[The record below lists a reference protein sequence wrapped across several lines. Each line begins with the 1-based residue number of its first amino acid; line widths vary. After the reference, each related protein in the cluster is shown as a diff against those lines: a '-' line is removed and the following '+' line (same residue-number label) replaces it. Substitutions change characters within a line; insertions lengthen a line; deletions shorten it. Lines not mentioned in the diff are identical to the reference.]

1 MVRTLLF
8 STLYPSAGNP
18 LRGVFVETRL
28 RELLRTGQVQT
39 KVVAPVPW
47 VPRAL
52 AGHGRARALAAQA
65 ARREQFNGIDVLH
78 PRYLVLPKVGM
89 NIAPL
94 LLAAGA
100 RPAVAQLLDEG
111 FDFDVIDAH
120 YYYPDGVA
128 AALLAAHFGKPLA
141 VTARGTDVN
150 LIADHPLPRRWL
162 RWAATRAAASIGVS
176 AALVE
181 RMRALSFDPARLHVL
196 RNGVDL
202 VRFRPQPAAAARE
215 ALDIRGAPVLLTV
228 GNLHEHKGQHLAIAA
243 LALLRA
249 QFPGACLLVVGTG
262 PDDKPLRAQAA
273 RAGLGEDAVRF
284 VGVVPN
290 AQLARWYSAA
300 DVLLLCSS
308 REGWPN
314 VLLEAM
320 ACGTPV
326 VASAV
331 GGVGEIVS
339 SPAAGLMVGAR
350 SAEAFAQAA
359 ASLLVNSIDRS
370 AVRAHAERFGWEGT
384 SLGQVALFE
393 AIRSHAPA

>member
-1 MVRTLLF
+1 
-8 STLYPSAGNP
+8 
-18 LRGVFVETRL
+18 
-28 RELLRTGQVQT
+28 
-39 KVVAPVPW
+39 
-47 VPRAL
+47 
-52 AGHGRARALAAQA
+52 
-65 ARREQFNGIDVLH
+65 
-78 PRYLVLPKVGM
+78 
-89 NIAPL
+89 
-94 LLAAGA
+94 LAAGA
-100 RPAVAQLLDEG
+100 VGAVSRLLEEG

-150 LIADHPLPRRWL
+150 LIPEHALPRRWL
-162 RWAATRAAASIGVS
+162 RWASTRAAASIGVS
-176 AALVE
+176 QALVE

-202 VRFRPQPAAAARE
+202 ERFQPQPAAQARE
-215 ALDIRGAPVLLTV
+215 ALGIRGAPVLLTV
-228 GNLHEHKGQHLAIAA
+228 GNLHEHKGQHLAIDA

-249 QFPGACLLVVGTG
+249 RFPGACLLVVGTG
-262 PDDKPLRAQAA
+262 PDDKALRAQAE
-273 RAGLGEDAVRF
+273 RAALGEDAVRF
-284 VGVVPN
+284 VGAVPN

-339 SPAAGLMVGAR
+339 SPVAGRMVVER
-350 SAEAFAQAA
+350 SAPAFASAVA
-359 ASLLVNSIDRS
+359 DLLARPVDRGG
-370 AVRAHAERFGWEGT
+370 VRAHAEQFGWDGT
-384 SLGQVALFE
+384 SRGQVALFE
-393 AIRSHAPA
+393 AIRAQVPA